1 MTDIDSL
8 TRLEAAL
15 PLLQSAVDQQHL
27 GKALT
32 RASGAT
38 ADMQRHIER
47 LTALGATLALL
58 PDYLD
63 GRALDIRNVAE
74 DILDLGDAMK
84 AAESSDDLDDI
95 VRDVRKIDQFLSAL
109 HRVAVALAS
118 AYCRDNVAP
127 LRALEGL
134 FGRMG
139 RTDLA
144 DAVDQLHKKESA
156 LAAAGNALPAKLA
169 ELQDARKSLAS
180 ELTALASDPEVDAF
194 MTSFARVGSVSLSL
208 VTAKVLDWL
217 ADQSALDQ
225 FTVNAID

>member
-1 MTDIDSL
+1 MTDVDSL

-38 ADMQRHIER
+38 ADMPRHNER
-47 LTALGATLALL
+47 LAALGATLSLL

-109 HRVAVALAS
+109 HRAAVALAG

-194 MTSFARVGSVSLSL
+194 LTSFARAGSVSLNL
-208 VTAKVLDWL
+208 VTSKVLDWL

-225 FTVNAID
+225 FTVNAIE

>member
-38 ADMQRHIER
+38 ADMPRHIER
-47 LTALGATLALL
+47 LTALGATFVLL
-58 PDYLD
+58 PDYLK
-63 GRALDIRNVAE
+63 GRALDIRGLAE

-84 AAESSDDLDDI
+84 AAESSEDLDGI
-95 VRDVRKIDQFLSAL
+95 VRDAQKIDQFLSAL
-109 HRVAVALAS
+109 HRAAVALAGV
-118 AYCRDNVAP
+118 YCRDHVAP

-144 DAVDQLHKKESA
+144 DAVEQLYKKESA
-156 LAAAGNALPAKLA
+156 LASAGNALPMKLA
-169 ELQDARKSLAS
+169 ELQDARTSLAS

-194 MTSFARVGSVSLSL
+194 LTSFARGGSVSLSL

-217 ADQSALDQ
+217 GDQSALDQ
-225 FTVNAID
+225 FTVNPID